1 MAVPVSELQKANPSA
16 IIELFIL
23 ELIPAIH
30 GSSTVYRFHSG
41 RSQNNNASIVFAGQ
55 TYTALPIEA
64 SGFEYNGKQLPRPK
78 LSISN
83 VLGTISTIL
92 ASLSMGLEGAKVTR
106 RRTLLR
112 YLDAG
117 NFTTE
122 EQLKIQNGTSNITP
136 DTSAL
141 FPDEI
146 YVVDRKSLETRDM
159 VEFELAAKIDVMGVR
174 LPKRQVL
181 PDEFPGIGSFYS

>member
-23 ELIPAIH
+23 ELITAIH
-30 GSSTVYRFHSG
+30 GSSNVYRFHSG

-112 YLDAG
+112 YLDATNFPGG
-117 NFTTE
+117 N
-122 EQLKIQNGTSNITP
+122 SPYTP

>member
-1 MAVPVSELQKANPSA
+1 MAVPVSELQKQNPSS

-23 ELIPAIH
+23 ELNSTIH

-41 RSQNNNASIVFAGQ
+41 RSQNANSNIVFAGQ
-55 TYTALPIEA
+55 SYTALPIEA
-64 SGFEYNGKQLPRPK
+64 EGFEFNGKQLPRPT
-78 LSISN
+78 LRISN
-83 VLGTISTIL
+83 VLGTITTIL
-92 ASLSMGLEGAKVTR
+92 LTLSMGLEGAKVTR

-112 YLDAG
+112 YLDAT
-117 NFTTE
+117 NFP
-122 EQLKIQNGTSNITP
+122 GGSSPYTP

-146 YVVDRKSLETRDM
+146 YIIDRKSLETREI

-181 PDEFPGIGSFYS
+181 PTEFPGIGSFFS

>member
-1 MAVPVSELQKANPSA
+1 MAVPVSELQNANPSS

-23 ELIPAIH
+23 ELSSTIH
-30 GSSTVYRFHSG
+30 GASTVYRFHAG
-41 RSQNNNASIVFAGQ
+41 TNQNANGNIIFDGQ
-55 TYTALPIEA
+55 TYTALPVEA
-64 SGFEYNGKQLPRPK
+64 DGFDYGKQLPRPT
-78 LSISN
+78 LRVSN
-83 VLGTISTIL
+83 ILGTFTTIL
-92 ASLSMGLEGAKVTR
+92 LTLSMGLEGAKVTR

-112 YLDAG
+112 YLDAA
-117 NFTTE
+117 NFPS
-122 EQLKIQNGTSNITP
+122 SNSPYTP

-146 YVVDRKSLETRDM
+146 YVIDRKSSETREI

>member
-1 MAVPVSELQKANPSA
+1 MAVPVSELQKQNPSA

-23 ELIPAIH
+23 ELNSTIH
-30 GSSTVYRFHSG
+30 GASTVYRFHAG
-41 RSQNNNASIVFAGQ
+41 ASQNANGSIVFAGQ
-55 TYTALPIEA
+55 AYTKMPIEA
-64 SGFEYNGKQLPRPK
+64 DGFEYNGKQLPRPR
-78 LSISN
+78 LRISN
-83 VLGTISTIL
+83 ILGTITTL
-92 ASLSMGLEGAKVTR
+92 LLTLPMGLEGAKVTR

-122 EQLKIQNGTSNITP
+122 EQAKIQNGTSNITP

-146 YVVDRKSLETRDM
+146 YVIDRKSVETREI

-181 PDEFPGIGSFYS
+181 PTEFPGIGSFYS

>member
-1 MAVPVSELQKANPSA
+1 MAVPVSELQKQDPSA

-23 ELIPAIH
+23 ELNSTIH
-30 GSSTVYRFHSG
+30 GANTVYRFHAG
-41 RSQNNNASIVFAGQ
+41 ASQNANGSIVFDGQ
-55 TYTALPIEA
+55 AYTKMPIEA
-64 SGFEYNGKQLPRPK
+64 EGFEYNGKQLPRPK
-78 LSISN
+78 LRISN
-83 VLGTISTIL
+83 ILGTITTL
-92 ASLSMGLEGAKVTR
+92 LLTLPMGLEGAKVTR

-146 YVVDRKSLETRDM
+146 YVIDRKSVETREI
-159 VEFELAAKIDVMGVR
+159 VEFELASKIDVMGVR

-181 PDEFPGIGSFYS
+181 PEEFPGIGSFYS

>member
-1 MAVPVSELQKANPSA
+1 
-16 IIELFIL
+16 
-23 ELIPAIH
+23 
-30 GSSTVYRFHSG
+30 
-41 RSQNNNASIVFAGQ
+41 
-55 TYTALPIEA
+55 
-64 SGFEYNGKQLPRPK
+64 
-78 LSISN
+78 
-83 VLGTISTIL
+83 
-92 ASLSMGLEGAKVTR
+92 MGLEGAKVTR

-112 YLDAG
+112 YLDAA
-117 NFTTE
+117 NFP
-122 EQLKIQNGTSNITP
+122 NNNSPYTP

-146 YVVDRKSLETRDM
+146 YVIDRKSVETRGL

>member
-1 MAVPVSELQKANPSA
+1 MAVPVSELQKANPSS

-23 ELIPAIH
+23 ELSSTIH
-30 GSSTVYRFHSG
+30 GASTVYRFHAG
-41 RSQNNNASIVFAGQ
+41 TNQNANGNIIFDGQ
-55 TYTALPIEA
+55 TYTRMPIEA
-64 SGFEYNGKQLPRPK
+64 DGFEYNGQQLPRPT
-78 LSISN
+78 LRVSN
-83 VLGTISTIL
+83 ILGTFTTIL
-92 ASLSMGLEGAKVTR
+92 LTLSMGLEGAKVTR

-112 YLDAG
+112 YIDAA
-117 NFTTE
+117 NFPS
-122 EQLKIQNGTSNITP
+122 SNSPYTP

-146 YVVDRKSLETRDM
+146 YVIDRKSSETREI

>member
-1 MAVPVSELQKANPSA
+1 MAVPVSELQNAGPSA

-30 GSSTVYRFHSG
+30 GSSTVHRFHSG
-41 RSQNNNASIVFAGQ
+41 RNQNGNGNIVFAGQ
-55 TYTALPIEA
+55 TYTALPVEA
-64 SGFEYNGKQLPRPK
+64 EGFDYGKQLPRPK
-78 LSISN
+78 LRISN

-112 YLDAG
+112 YLDHS
-117 NFTTE
+117 NFP
-122 EQLKIQNGTSNITP
+122 LSSSPYTP
-136 DTSAL
+136 DSSAL

-146 YVVDRKSLETRDM
+146 YVIDRKSSETRDL

-181 PDEFPGIGSFYS
+181 PEEFPGIGSFYS

>member
-1 MAVPVSELQKANPSA
+1 MAVPVSELQKQNPSA

-23 ELIPAIH
+23 ELNSTIH
-30 GSSTVYRFHSG
+30 GASTVYRFHAG
-41 RSQNNNASIVFAGQ
+41 ASQNANGSIVFAGQ
-55 TYTALPIEA
+55 SYTKMPIEA
-64 SGFEYNGKQLPRPK
+64 EGFEYNGKQLPRPK
-78 LSISN
+78 LRISN
-83 VLGTISTIL
+83 ILGTITTL
-92 ASLSMGLEGAKVTR
+92 LLTLPMGLEGAKVTR

-146 YVVDRKSLETRDM
+146 YVIDRKSVETREI

-181 PDEFPGIGSFYS
+181 PTEFPGIGSFHS

>member
-1 MAVPVSELQKANPSA
+1 MAVPVSELQKANPSS

-23 ELIPAIH
+23 ELSSTIH
-30 GSSTVYRFHSG
+30 GASTVYRFHAG
-41 RSQNNNASIVFAGQ
+41 TNQNANGNIIFDGQ
-55 TYTALPIEA
+55 TYTRMPIEA
-64 SGFEYNGKQLPRPK
+64 DGFEYNGQQLPRPT
-78 LSISN
+78 LRVSN
-83 VLGTISTIL
+83 ILGTFTTIL
-92 ASLSMGLEGAKVTR
+92 LTLSMGLEGAKVTR

-117 NFTTE
+117 NFTSE
-122 EQLKIQNGTSNITP
+122 EQLEIQNGTSDITP
-136 DTSAL
+136 NTSAL

-146 YVVDRKSLETRDM
+146 YVIDRKSSETREI

-181 PDEFPGIGSFYS
+181 PEEFPGIGSFYS

>member
-1 MAVPVSELQKANPSA
+1 MAVPVSELQKQNPSA

-23 ELIPAIH
+23 ELSSVIH
-30 GSSTVYRFHSG
+30 GASTVYRFHAG
-41 RSQNNNASIVFAGQ
+41 ASQNANGSIVFAGQ
-55 TYTALPIEA
+55 AYTKMPIEA
-64 SGFEYNGKQLPRPK
+64 EGFEYNGKQLPRPK
-78 LSISN
+78 LRISN
-83 VLGTISTIL
+83 ILGTITTL
-92 ASLSMGLEGAKVTR
+92 LLTLPMGLEGAKVTR

-112 YLDAG
+112 YLDAVNFSGG
-117 NFTTE
+117 N
-122 EQLKIQNGTSNITP
+122 SPYTP

-146 YVVDRKSLETRDM
+146 YVIDRKSVETREI

-181 PDEFPGIGSFYS
+181 PTEFPGIGSFYS